1 MGSRL
6 HLKNKVKVKASAR
19 LVIVAASITF
29 IAIVSFLIYNLFIDT
44 EDTLA
49 SSEDNNMADFSYR
62 IPLIMDKSFIRGAE
76 VFEEFSVAVVLEH
89 EDFKSIHNG
98 GKIVNSIEPD
108 IAFTKNDGTTM
119 LPYLIENYDPVK
131 GKLTAWLNID
141 SLSTNVSDTMFV
153 YYSSTVTRKISKHAA
168 TPQDMK
174 GRWHFNRDA
183 HAYMG
188 QVQFAKLTGSKNV
201 YGKIGG
207 AKHFDGKNGD
217 MAAYNFNK
225 NLMTDESFTL
235 SMWVK
240 PIEIGKNQVILST
253 FDDMGGGYYLALNEQ
268 LQPEF
273 VFNAANDKKISSLQ
287 GKTEKLELDQWHHI
301 AVVVNAKSL
310 LMSVYIDGIPEKDMI
325 IPSSMKPSALGM
337 MLGKRHFDENS
348 ATNAALDE
356 LQIFNTAK
364 SSSWVATTFFNQSK
378 ASKIF
383 SLGSPE
389 SFKVTDVRV
398 QDKSKTAQAGSEEAN
413 AEHLLKQYKMHEQML
428 DKKAQ
433 ELKAKSSNPAEIQAR
448 LDNIKRIANSKGE
461 QN

>member
-49 SSEDNNMADFSYR
+49 SSDENRMADFSYR
-62 IPLIMDKSFIRGAE
+62 IPLLMDKSFIRGAE

-108 IAFTKNDGTTM
+108 IAFTKKDGTTM

-141 SLSTNVSDTMFV
+141 SLSSNVSDSMYV
-153 YYSSTVTRKISKHAA
+153 YYSSTVSRKISKHAG
-168 TPQDMK
+168 TPQDMIA
-174 GRWHFNRDA
+174 RWHFNKDA
-183 HAYMG
+183 NAYMS

-201 YGKIGG
+201 YGKLGG
-207 AKHFDGKNGD
+207 AKLFEGKNGD
-217 MAAYNFNK
+217 MAAYNFHK
-225 NLMTDESFTL
+225 NLMTEESFTMSL
-235 SMWVK
+235 WVK
-240 PIEIGKNQVILST
+240 AMEKGKNQVILST
-253 FDDMGGGYYLALNEQ
+253 FDDMGGGYYLALNEK

-273 VFNAANDKKISSLQ
+273 VFNASNDKRISSLQ
-287 GKTEKLELDQWHHI
+287 SKTEQLETDKWHHI
-301 AVVVNAKSL
+301 AVVVNTKSML
-310 LMSVYIDGIPEKDMI
+310 LSIFIDGIPEKDI
-325 IPSSMKPSALGM
+325 LIPASMKASALGM

-348 ATNAALDE
+348 TINAAIDE
-356 LQIFNTAK
+356 LQIYNTAK
-364 SSSWVATTFFNQSK
+364 SSSWIATTYFNQAK
-378 ASKIF
+378 AAELF
-383 SLGSPE
+383 SLGFPE
-389 SFKVTDVRV
+389 SFKVTDVRI
-398 QDKSKTAQAGSEEAN
+398 QDKSKSAQAGSEEAN
-413 AEHLLKQYKMHEQML
+413 AEHLLKQYKMNEQML
-428 DKKAQ
+428 DRKAQ
-433 ELKAKSSNPAEIQAR
+433 QLKAKSSNPEDIQAR